1 MGRDMRAKFKATI
14 AVYEQQ
20 LVLTDTQ
27 SKALAEFLA
36 QFEGKAVT
44 VEISKPASTR
54 SLRQNAYYWGVVLTF
69 IAQETGHSTEEIH
82 LAVKDMFLP
91 RKFIALGSREVEI
104 RKTTTDLTPTEF
116 SSYIEQVRAWAATEL
131 NCSIPSPNE

>member
-1 MGRDMRAKFKATI
+1 MRDKFKATI
-14 AVYEQQ
+14 AVFGKH
-20 LVLTDTQ
+20 LIPTDTQ
-27 SKALAEFLA
+27 KAVLDEFLA
-36 QFEGKAVT
+36 KFEGKAVT

-54 SLRQNAYYWGVVLTF
+54 SLRQNSYYWGVVLTI

-91 RKFIALGSREVEI
+91 RKFLKLGSRETEI

-116 SSYIEQVRAWAATEL
+116 SLYIEQVRAWASQEL
-131 NCSIPSPNE
+131 KCSIPSPNE